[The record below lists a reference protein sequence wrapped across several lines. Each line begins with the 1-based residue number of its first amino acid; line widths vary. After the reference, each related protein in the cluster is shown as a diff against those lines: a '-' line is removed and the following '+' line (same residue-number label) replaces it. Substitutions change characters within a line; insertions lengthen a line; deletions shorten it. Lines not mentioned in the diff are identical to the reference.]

1 VRRALARGIEFAV
14 APGTDVAT
22 GSRMSASPRRSRRL
36 VPRRRP
42 LVLAPEAAILRR
54 ARTSPPA
61 DVQDL
66 IASLES
72 LVASLRATVGPAGLR
87 LVDPPGLASPLTA
100 REREIIVQLS
110 NGYAAINI
118 AARLDLSYTTVRN
131 HIQNTL
137 RKLEVHSQVEAVAL
151 SFRSGWI

>member
-1 VRRALARGIEFAV
+1 
-14 APGTDVAT
+14 
-22 GSRMSASPRRSRRL
+22 M
-36 VPRRRP
+36 
-42 LVLAPEAAILRR
+42 LAPEAAILRR